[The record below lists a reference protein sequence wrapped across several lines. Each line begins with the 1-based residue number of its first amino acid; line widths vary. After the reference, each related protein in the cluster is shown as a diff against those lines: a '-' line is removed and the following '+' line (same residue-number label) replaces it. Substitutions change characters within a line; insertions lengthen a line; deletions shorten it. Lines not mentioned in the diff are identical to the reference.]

1 MSSYDRTGSTYSMTR
16 RPDPRV
22 AAAIDEALQGVTS
35 VANIGAGT
43 GSYET
48 PHTIVAWHLRHKE
61 LLGTTHLDLGY
72 RLIIADVS

>member
-43 GSYET
+43 GS
-48 PHTIVAWHLRHKE
+48 
-61 LLGTTHLDLGY
+61 
-72 RLIIADVS
+72 